1 MEEHDHS
8 MHQPTQQP
16 APVPTFWRSRAGIT
30 LIVFLAVAA
39 LLLGYEHR
47 MHLFASG
54 MFPAILLF
62 GCVFM
67 HFFMHG
73 GHGSHGGHAR
83 HGSPSDPPA
92 SPNSESIKT
101 DGDKS

>member
-8 MHQPTQQP
+8 MHDT
-16 APVPTFWRSRAGIT
+16 APVPGFWQSRAGIT

-47 MHLFASG
+47 LHLFAAG

-73 GHGSHGGHAR
+73 GHGGHGSHGGHSG
-83 HGSPSDPPA
+83 HGDPSEPQAKPG
-92 SPNSESIKT
+92 SEPIKNG
-101 DGDKS
+101 GDKP